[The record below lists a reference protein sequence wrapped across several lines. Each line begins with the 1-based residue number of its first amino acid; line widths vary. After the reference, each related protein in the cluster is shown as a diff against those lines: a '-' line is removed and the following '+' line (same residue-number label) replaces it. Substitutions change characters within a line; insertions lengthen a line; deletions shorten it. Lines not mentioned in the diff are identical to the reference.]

1 MSARGMSAEEADDVI
16 SELGTAEVA
25 RRYGW
30 ERPAN
35 DEHAN
40 DDGSVVARPQKAHD
54 HA

>member
-1 MSARGMSAEEADDVI
+1 MSAEEADDVI

-35 DEHAN
+35 DDHAN
-40 DDGSVVARPQKAHD
+40 DDQPAHREAHD